1 MKEVKRM
8 QLMTIEQVCEVLRV
22 KRARV
27 YELIREGLLPS
38 VRLGRQVR
46 ISEDALRAWI
56 KDGGKPLP
64 GGWRKADEIKE
75 EIMNPK
81 G

>member
-1 MKEVKRM
+1 MNLWTV
-8 QLMTIEQVCEVLRV
+8 EQVSEALKV
-22 KRARV
+22 KPHRV

-46 ISEDALRAWI
+46 ISEAALRAWI
-56 KDGGKPLP
+56 ERGGKTLP
-64 GGWRKADEIKE
+64 GGWRKATETKE
-75 EIMNPK
+75 GSMNTR